1 MMLKELNY
9 TSERKLRNAAKM
21 LSPINERKA
30 SKAPEV
36 SYNAI

>member
-30 SKAPEV
+30 PEV